1 MIILSLLAAHTP
13 ETKAS
18 AVALLVAVWFF
29 LYDLGMSQ
37 LATLTIV

>member
-1 MIILSLLAAHTP
+1 
-13 ETKAS
+13 
-18 AVALLVAVWFF
+18 VALLVAVWFF